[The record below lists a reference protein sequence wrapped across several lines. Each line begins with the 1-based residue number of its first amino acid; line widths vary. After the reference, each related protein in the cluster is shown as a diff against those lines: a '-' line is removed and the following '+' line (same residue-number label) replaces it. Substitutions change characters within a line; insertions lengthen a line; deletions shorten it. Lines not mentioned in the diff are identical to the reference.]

1 MTDSEY
7 LDTVPDSVV
16 MTPQVLI
23 ALMKK
28 YKHYRNTSFGFSA
41 KHTND
46 IQEYRK
52 KQGLE
57 KNESSIPGNLYNLPV
72 TWNCEVTYIK

>member
-1 MTDSEY
+1 MNTAY
-7 LDTVPDSVV
+7 LATVSDDVK
-16 MTPQVLI
+16 MTPEVFI
-23 ALMKK
+23 NLMRKFRHHRGVK
-28 YKHYRNTSFGFSA
+28 YGFSE

-52 KQGLE
+52 QAGLA

-72 TWNCEVTYIK
+72 TWNTEKTYVR